1 MRVLVTG
8 GAGQLAHAIRLV
20 WAEHELVFPEESV
33 LDLSR
38 REAIQAV
45 VAEVKPDVLIN
56 CGAFT
61 QVDRCETEAE
71 LARLINA
78 TAVGWLADACEAQG
92 AMLIQISTDY
102 VFDGTGT
109 RPYREDDPTNP
120 VSVYGRTKL
129 EGELQA
135 ARCSRHL
142 IARTSWLYDA
152 WGKNFLNT
160 MLNAA
165 AQGRSL
171 RVVDDQRGAPTTC
184 RTLACQLKVA
194 AQEGWQG
201 LVHTTC
207 QGETTW
213 HGFAKAIFEAKGL
226 AVDLSPCTT
235 ADYPTPAQRPAYS
248 VLDGTRRRTLGPDLM
263 PPWRDAFLEVVKDP
277 QGTFILSKE
286 PGKGGHP

>member
-1 MRVLVTG
+1 MKVLVTG
-8 GAGQLAHAIRLV
+8 ASGQLAHAVRQI
-20 WAEHELVFPEESV
+20 WQDHELILPEESV
-33 LDLSR
+33 LDLGK
-38 REAIQAV
+38 REAIFSV
-45 VAEVKPDVLIN
+45 VAEVRPDVLIN
-56 CGAFT
+56 CAAFT
-61 QVDRCETEAE
+61 QVDRCESEAE
-71 LARLINA
+71 LAHLINA
-78 TAVGWLADACEAQG
+78 TAVGWLAEACEAQK
-92 AMLIQISTDY
+92 ALLIQISTDY
-102 VFDGTGT
+102 VFDGKGT

-129 EGELQA
+129 EGERQA

-152 WGKNFLNT
+152 WGKSFLNT

-184 RTLACQLKVA
+184 RALARQLKVA
-194 AQEGWQG
+194 AEEGWQG

-213 HGFAKAIFEAKGL
+213 HGFAKAIFEAKGM

-235 ADYPTPAQRPAYS
+235 ADYPTPATRPAYS
-248 VLDGTRRRTLGPDLM
+248 VLDGTCRPALGTDLM
-263 PPWRDAFLEVVKDP
+263 PAWHEALMDVITSPDC
-277 QGTFILSKE
+277 
-286 PGKGGHP
+286 